1 MHPKWRANQCAVTVK
16 QNDADAGTVTGTGM
30 YNYDSN
36 VTVTATTNPGYNF
49 LGWYDKDGNLVS
61 ENRQYTF
68 KMGFA
73 VTYTAKWDY
82 YTVTVDKTAGGSVT
96 SYNDKKVSVGET
108 VKLTA
113 TTKAG
118 YTFIGWYNGETKLTD
133 ELIYT
138 FTMSAE
144 NVTYTAKWIVKAEMS
159 GFHFTS
165 TSSTCTITGIKDTTV
180 TDIVV
185 PDYVTSIS
193 SGAFRGCSSLESIT
207 IPFVGDRA
215 GKTSSDTYQYPFGYI
230 FGTSSYTGGTAT
242 TQDYY
247 GSSTGSTTS
256 TTFYIPRSL
265 RKVTVTGGN
274 ILRGAFYNCNNLT
287 SVTIGNIVLPDE
299 LTSLTTAFR
308 GKNISSITLN
318 NNINSI
324 PASCF
329 RECYELEHLYF
340 DENLCFSSIDSNA
353 FYSCN
358 KLTGINLKFSG
369 SGTIGMNAFYGCH
382 SITSATLDFSNC
394 TTASFGRMCFASC
407 RAMEKFYF
415 EGPTF
420 ALSDSMFS
428 SCVNLKTV
436 VLNTPSMVTG
446 RASAFSS
453 SLIATSETEGYIYVP
468 DSLVDTY
475 TANSVWST
483 YASKIKPLSELLA

>member
-1 MHPKWRANQCAVTVK
+1 MAIIDNPLVIVNTGGGGGGGGEELKSLIERSCTSFIIPDGVSEIGENAFYKCGNLTDVVIPNGVTVIK
-16 QNDADAGTVTGTGM
+16 ANAFNYCTSLSDIDIPEGVTTIETGAFSNTGITHVELPASIEIVAGIANASLE
-30 YNYDSN
+30 YIE
-36 VTVTATTNPGYNF
+36 
-49 LGWYDKDGNLVS
+49 VS
-61 ENRQYTF
+61 ENNPNFSSISGILYS
-68 KMGFA
+68 K
-73 VTYTAKWDY
+73 
-82 YTVTVDKTAGGSVT
+82 DKTSIIIVP
-96 SYNDKKVSVGET
+96 
-108 VKLTA
+108 
-113 TTKAG
+113 
-118 YTFIGWYNGETKLTD
+118 
-133 ELIYT
+133 
-138 FTMSAE
+138 SA
-144 NVTYTAKWIVKAEMS
+144 I
-159 GFHFTS
+159 
-165 TSSTCTITGIKDTTV
+165 
-180 TDIVV
+180 
-185 PDYVTSIS
+185 
-193 SGAFRGCSSLESIT
+193 
-207 IPFVGDRA
+207 VGD
-215 GKTSSDTYQYPFGYI
+215 
-230 FGTSSYTGGTAT
+230 
-242 TQDYY
+242 
-247 GSSTGSTTS
+247 
-256 TTFYIPRSL
+256 
-265 RKVTVTGGN
+265 
-274 ILRGAFYNCNNLT
+274 
-287 SVTIGNIVLPDE
+287 IVLPDE

>member
-1 MHPKWRANQCAVTVK
+1 MAIIDNPLVIVNTGGGGGGGGGGGEELKSLIERSCTSFIIPDGVSEIGENAFYKCGNLTDVVIPNGVTVIK
-16 QNDADAGTVTGTGM
+16 ANAFNYCTSLSDIDIPEGVTTIETGAFSNTGITHVELPASIEIVAGIANASLE
-30 YNYDSN
+30 YIE
-36 VTVTATTNPGYNF
+36 
-49 LGWYDKDGNLVS
+49 VS
-61 ENRQYTF
+61 ENNPNFSSISGILYS
-68 KMGFA
+68 K
-73 VTYTAKWDY
+73 
-82 YTVTVDKTAGGSVT
+82 DKTSIIIVP
-96 SYNDKKVSVGET
+96 
-108 VKLTA
+108 
-113 TTKAG
+113 
-118 YTFIGWYNGETKLTD
+118 
-133 ELIYT
+133 
-138 FTMSAE
+138 SA
-144 NVTYTAKWIVKAEMS
+144 I
-159 GFHFTS
+159 
-165 TSSTCTITGIKDTTV
+165 
-180 TDIVV
+180 
-185 PDYVTSIS
+185 
-193 SGAFRGCSSLESIT
+193 
-207 IPFVGDRA
+207 VGD
-215 GKTSSDTYQYPFGYI
+215 
-230 FGTSSYTGGTAT
+230 
-242 TQDYY
+242 
-247 GSSTGSTTS
+247 
-256 TTFYIPRSL
+256 
-265 RKVTVTGGN
+265 
-274 ILRGAFYNCNNLT
+274 
-287 SVTIGNIVLPDE
+287 IVLPDE

-308 GKNISSITLN
+308 GKSISSITLN